1 MGRVRSAALSIG
13 LSAVIIYLAVHAVT
27 GRQGLIAF
35 MDLQRQERALLAE
48 RDALVLE
55 RARLQVRVGRL
66 KPESLDLDYL
76 DERAR
81 ALLAASEPG
90 ELVFILEPNGG

>member
-13 LSAVIIYLAVHAVT
+13 LSAVILYLAVHAVT

-35 MDLQRQERALLAE
+35 MDLQKEERALISE
-48 RDALVLE
+48 RAALVAE
-55 RARLQVRVGRL
+55 RARLQTRVARL

-76 DERAR
+76 DEKAR

-90 ELVFILEPNGG
+90 ELVFAVGPDGG